1 MSITH
6 DWRDWLGGLPYEVA
20 SADEI
25 VSFFLERE
33 FRIKNL
39 KTTKSLG
46 NNGFTFVRDPATSSH

>member
-25 VSFFLERE
+25 VGFLLERE
-33 FRIKNL
+33 FRTKNL

-46 NNGFTFVRDPATSSH
+46 NNEFTFVRDPAISSD